1 MSFYMY
7 YFSMFQHLFSLFQ
20 AFCDSSSDR
29 SWSDALFGAGERLG
43 GGYPEP
49 GTPGTPYSDPRTP
62 SGTPF
67 SDQLDR
73 LGGLVVGGGG
83 GNSRSNDPVVFGMAD
98 MTAGGVGSGDGGGGI
113 ASGSSPHPHS
123 PAAGFAAMSRTNA
136 AFPAL
141 HHPVN
146 SAAEF
151 YYEDRVDVGTAA
163 EGPARFWP
171 TAGLAAGD
179 PAAAYLDMTSGGGWP
194 VAAGPALDHRPMA
207 SHDVERYLNGGGS
220 NGGDVSSGGGVY
232 SPCLGTADRPLS
244 RASLRSSSSADST
257 VDDNNGGGGG
267 LGHQQHLHHHQ
278 HHHQGFLTGGGG
290 RQFPVIA
297 VMAADS
303 QVEEGGHTG
312 FTPEHCY
319 TGFID

>member
-1 MSFYMY
+1 MY
-7 YFSMFQHLFSLFQ
+7 YFSMFQHLFSIFQ

-29 SWSDALFGAGERLG
+29 SWSDALFGASERLG

-83 GNSRSNDPVVFGMAD
+83 SSRSNDPVVFGMAD

-123 PAAGFAAMSRTNA
+123 PAGFAAMSRASN

-146 SAAEF
+146 SAADY
-151 YYEDRVDVGTAA
+151 YYEDRVVGTAA

-171 TAGLAAGD
+171 TAGLAGGD
-179 PAAAYLDMTSGGGWP
+179 PAYLDMTPGGGWP
-194 VAAGPALDHRPMA
+194 VAAGAALDHRPMA
-207 SHDVERYLNGGGS
+207 SHDVERYLNGGS

-232 SPCLGTADRPLS
+232 SPCLGAADRPLS
-244 RASLRSSSSADST
+244 RASLRSSSSADSA

-267 LGHQQHLHHHQ
+267 LGHQQHLHQ
-278 HHHQGFLTGGGG
+278 HHQGFITGGGG
-290 RQFPVIA
+290 GRHFPVIA

>member
-1 MSFYMY
+1 MVVLLLFLDVL
-7 YFSMFQHLFSLFQ
+7 YFFCLFQ

-29 SWSDALFGAGERLG
+29 SWSDALFGAGERLGGG

-73 LGGLVVGGGG
+73 LGGLVVGGGS
-83 GNSRSNDPVVFGMAD
+83 GNRSNDPVVFGMAD
-98 MTAGGVGSGDGGGGI
+98 MTAGVGSGDGGGGGI
-113 ASGSSPHPHS
+113 TSGSSPHPHS
-123 PAAGFAAMSRTNA
+123 PAGFAAMPRTNA
-136 AFPAL
+136 SFTAL

-146 SAAEF
+146 TAAEF
-151 YYEDRVDVGTAA
+151 YYEDRVVGTA
-163 EGPARFWP
+163 EGAARFWP
-171 TAGLAAGD
+171 TVAGE

-194 VAAGPALDHRPMA
+194 VAAGAALDHRPMA
-207 SHDVERYLNGGGS
+207 SHEVERYLNGGS
-220 NGGDVSSGGGVY
+220 NGGEVNGGVY
-232 SPCLGTADRPLS
+232 SPCLGAADRPLS
-244 RASLRSSSSADST
+244 RASLRSSSSADSA
-257 VDDNNGGGGG
+257 VDDTNGGGGG
-267 LGHQQHLHHHQ
+267 LGHQQHLHQHHQ
-278 HHHQGFLTGGGG
+278 HHQGFITGGGG
-290 RQFPVIA
+290 GRHFPVIA

-303 QVEEGGHTG
+303 QMEEGGHTG